1 MSNYK
6 SNDNSTEKTPLK
18 QWWQMVKIDI
28 INIFEII
35 TNHRDTLS
43 RIEDEKAPIS
53 HSTSLTTYGTGTSTS
68 YGHVKIADNLTTNSS
83 SGVALSAAQGKV
95 LNDSKAP
102 NSHASTSTT
111 YGTGTETNYGHV
123 KVINDLTSTLKSGAA
138 LSPYQGRLLKYAVDA
153 IPAETMNGT
162 YEIKPDGTTQSGTL
176 GVRIGDRRNR
186 KWISG
191 FDYTEGNVATGE
203 YSVAMGRGNTVTG
216 VGALSIGASNF
227 CNGGNSFA
235 WGFSNTANGLN
246 SIVGG
251 GFNTAKNNQ
260 VKIGW
265 CAKDG
270 NGNNG
275 GGTGGDAFII
285 GNGNFSIVQADGTSD
300 YANPTLTQSN
310 AFRVA
315 YNGSV
320 YGGAAYNSSGADYAE
335 YFEWQDGNPDGE
347 DRRGLFVTLDGEKI
361 SLATSEDNYILGVVS
376 ATPCVQGDNYSDDWQ
391 GKYLTDTFGA
401 KLTRT
406 VHHDAVYKDVE
417 TTDAETGETTI
428 KRELVQD
435 EYDTEE
441 WILNPDY
448 DSTKVYVS
456 REHRPEWAPVG
467 FMGKLVVVDDGTCK
481 VNGYVAV
488 SENGR
493 ATSSDIPNNCRVMK
507 RIDDTHIYV
516 VLK

>member
-35 TNHRDTLS
+35 TNHRDMLS
-43 RIEDEKAPIS
+43 RIEEEKAPIS

-186 KWISG
+186 KWING
-191 FDYTEGNVATGE
+191 FNYTEGNVATGD

-216 VGALSIGASNF
+216 LGALSIGTSNF
-227 CNGGNSFA
+227 CDGGNSFV
-235 WGFSNTANGLN
+235 WGFSNNANGAN
-246 SIVGG
+246 SFVGG

-260 VKIGW
+260 LKIGW

-285 GNGNFSIVQADGTSD
+285 GNGNYSIVQEDGTSD

-361 SLATSEDNYILGVVS
+361 RLATSEDNYILGVVS

-448 DSTKVYVS
+448 DSTKEYVS

-493 ATSSDIPNNCRVMK
+493 ATSSDIPNNCRVIK